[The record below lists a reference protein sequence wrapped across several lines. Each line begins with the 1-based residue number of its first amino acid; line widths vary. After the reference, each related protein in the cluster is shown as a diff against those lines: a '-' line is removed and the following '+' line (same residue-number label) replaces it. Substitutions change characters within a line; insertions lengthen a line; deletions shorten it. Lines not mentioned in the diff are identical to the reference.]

1 MYCTVY
7 MWGKWT
13 YKRIDIAHTCF
24 HTSNNKKISNVN
36 EEFLWNMR
44 AIYQFLCVPAG
55 KIWIVVTF
63 AQLIGP
69 DGTKN
74 SLAKKPTAAAS
85 GKKCVTGPPANHWLT
100 KLRGHWRHLIT
111 NSKSPKN
118 ILLRAVSRKCL
129 NPSICQK
136 RFCKILWN
144 RHYICYLELSLCE
157 PNTYH

>member
-13 YKRIDIAHTCF
+13 YKRIDIVHTCF
-24 HTSNNKKISNVN
+24 HTSNNKKMPTWTKSSS
-36 EEFLWNMR
+36 ETWE
-44 AIYQFLCVPAG
+44 QFTSFYV
-55 KIWIVVTF
+55 F
-63 AQLIGP
+63 QLDRLGFYVWEIQIIF
-69 DGTKN
+69 GTEN
-74 SLAKKPTAAAS
+74 RYLL
-85 GKKCVTGPPANHWLT
+85 KKCVTGPPANHWLT